1 MSCLQISLKRKQ
13 QIISVAGIL
22 VGFISFLINASSA
35 KASVIFQ
42 DDFNSGASPLWG
54 NELGNWS
61 ASGGVYNSL
70 APNNNPLTYSSL
82 PFNLTDFAIDVD
94 INKVVDGG
102 IFFRS
107 SGDTPNTRSG
117 VLLVTG
123 GLGNAGTGL
132 YWHILKDGDAGAILN
147 PSESGLFES
156 GVSNINLRVAVQGN
170 TYSAFLNG
178 STTPITTLTTDQ
190 FSSGRVAL
198 YDFSIF
204 DESAQTF
211 DNVKI
216 TSFDQSSVPE
226 PTSALGLLAFGV
238 FGAGFLLKRKQP
250 ASGSSLN

>member
-1 MSCLQISLKRKQ
+1 MSCLQVSLKRKQ
-13 QIISVAGIL
+13 KIMIFTVIL
-22 VGFISFLINASSA
+22 LGSASLIINANSA
-35 KASVIFQ
+35 NADVIFQ
-42 DDFNSGASPLWG
+42 DDFNSGASPLWE
-54 NELGNWS
+54 NELGDWS
-61 ASGGVYNSL
+61 ASGGVYNGL

-82 PFNLTDFAIDVD
+82 PFNLTDFRIDVD

-123 GLGNAGTGL
+123 GEGNTGTGL
-132 YWHILKDGDAGAILN
+132 YWHIIKDGDAGAILN

-156 GVSNINLRVAVQGN
+156 GVSNVSLRVAVQGN
-170 TYSAFLNG
+170 SYSAFLNG
-178 STTPITTLTTDQ
+178 STTPITTLITDE

-198 YDFSIF
+198 YDYSIF

-216 TSFDQSSVPE
+216 TSFDQTSVPE
-226 PTSALGLLAFGV
+226 PTSIFGLLALGA
-238 FGAGFLLKRKQP
+238 FGASSLFKRKQQ
-250 ASGSSLN
+250 GMSSNFK